1 MTIPTAP
8 SPSSTT
14 STLPP
19 APSRP
24 WIHTPLIPS
33 ATLSTLAGCTVLLKL
48 DLHQPSGSFK
58 SRGVGY
64 QILQILRSHSLV
76 SSSTAHIYSS
86 SGGNAGL
93 AAVHASRMLG
103 ARCTVV
109 VPEST
114 SAFMAEK
121 VRAAGAEQVL
131 VCGKSWVEADQHVRM
146 LVEQDKDGYYC
157 APFDH
162 PDVWEGNATLV
173 DEILKD
179 MNGDVPDAVVASV
192 GGGGLLV
199 GLQLGLERSGLE
211 ERTRMVAVE
220 TRGAE
225 SLNAS
230 LREGRLVTLE
240 EITSIATSLGART
253 VAEKAF
259 EVGSWGNVISR
270 VVSDGAAARACV
282 RFAEEER
289 MLVEAACGASLAAV
303 YELGLRKMMPE
314 LTSESKV
321 VVVVCG
327 GSNVNLEILEKY
339 RTEYP
344 LQQKA

>member
-1 MTIPTAP
+1 M
-8 SPSSTT
+8 
-14 STLPP
+14 L
-19 APSRP
+19 
-24 WIHTPLIPS
+24 PS
-33 ATLSTLAGCTVLLKL
+33 ASLSAVAGCRVFMKL

-58 SRGVGY
+58 SRGVGF
-64 QILQILRSHSLV
+64 QISEILRVHSLV
-76 SSSTAHIYSS
+76 STETAHIYSS

-93 AAVHASRMLG
+93 AAVHASRLLG
-103 ARCTVV
+103 AKCTVV

-114 SAFMAEK
+114 SAFMVGKIA
-121 VRAAGAEQVL
+121 RAGAEQVL
-131 VCGKSWVEADQHVRM
+131 VRGKSWVDADRYVRQ
-146 LVEQDKDGYYC
+146 LVAEDKDGYYC

-173 DEILKD
+173 GEVLDD
-179 MNGDVPDAVVASV
+179 MHGEVPDAMVASV

-199 GLQLGLERSGLE
+199 GLQLGLERRGLE
-211 ERTRMVAVE
+211 GRTRMVAVE

-259 EVGSWGNVISR
+259 EVGTWDNVISR

-303 YELGLRKMMPE
+303 YELGLGKMMPE
-314 LTSESKV
+314 LTRESV
-321 VVVVCG
+321 VVIVVCG
-327 GSNVNLEILEKY
+327 GSNVNLELLEKY
-339 RTEYP
+339 RREYP
-344 LQQKA
+344 LQQES